1 VSAPRIVVDPGSG
14 IAPWRQVRD
23 QLVHLV
29 RTGALPVGSRL
40 PAIRQLAGDL
50 GLAAGTVARVY
61 RELEAAGVL
70 HTARRA
76 GTIVA
81 AVPATASIPTSTQVE
96 VPVPKPV
103 ADPLADLAAEYAA
116 RAAALGAGPR
126 AAADAVRAAWPVVAL
141 IDAPADVPDHPPVA
155 GPPWHDLGSRTRG
168 E

>member
-1 VSAPRIVVDPGSG
+1 VTAPRIVVDPGSG
-14 IAPWRQVRD
+14 VAPWRQVRD

-70 HTARRA
+70 RTARRA
-76 GTIVA
+76 GTVVA
-81 AVPATASIPTSTQVE
+81 AVPAAPL
-96 VPVPKPV
+96 PDPR
-103 ADPLADLAAEYAA
+103 ADPLADLAADYAA
-116 RAAALGAGPR
+116 RAAALGAEPR
-126 AAADAVRAAWPVVAL
+126 AAADAVLAAWPV
-141 IDAPADVPDHPPVA
+141 DVRDQPSVA
-155 GPPWHDLGSRTRG
+155 GPSWHDHGSRTRG

>member
-1 VSAPRIVVDPGSG
+1 VSAPRIVVDPHSG

-29 RTGALPVGSRL
+29 RGGALPVGSRL

-76 GTIVA
+76 GTVVA
-81 AVPATASIPTSTQVE
+81 SVPEAPEIT
-96 VPVPKPV
+96 KH

-116 RAAALGAGPR
+116 RAAALGADPR
-126 AAADAVRAAWPVVAL
+126 TATEAVLAAWPVDVR
-141 IDAPADVPDHPPVA
+141 DQPPA
-155 GPPWHDLGSRTRG
+155 GQRTWHDR
-168 E
+168 